1 MDKLV
6 NNGEVA
12 AAVEIDRSSDEVQV
26 EVEPV
31 LKISASDVNLTKVPA
46 TAVDNIHKVT
56 EKAEKGGRQS
66 VSKISKI
73 AEIVPNNGI
82 QGRNTK
88 SQIRLNDP
96 QISITDSMVKIDT
109 SKTSLIGIGNTT
121 AALANNNTTAETSVV
136 QKDMKDLVSSPY

>member
-6 NNGEVA
+6 NSGEVA

-96 QISITDSMVKIDT
+96 
-109 SKTSLIGIGNTT
+109 
-121 AALANNNTTAETSVV
+121 
-136 QKDMKDLVSSPY
+136 